1 MIEARGVE
9 EIHTELIHQQ
19 FGLAAV
25 SGGFLSGKDFKWLE
39 VFFIIFLSLLAY
51 GLLVEILTFF
61 SLFCSDNQ

>member
-39 VFFIIFLSLLAY
+39 VIFLSLSSFY
-51 GLLVEILTFF
+51 
-61 SLFCSDNQ
+61 

>member
-19 FGLAAV
+19 FGLVAV

-39 VFFIIFLSLLAY
+39 VIFSITFVFLLNISN
-51 GLLVEILTFF
+51 LF
-61 SLFCSDNQ
+61 SNI